1 MDFSFELNPELYYI
15 PAKYQWRNV
24 LNTHDIENKYNILGI
39 GQDVS
44 PVALSDGVNDH
55 GFAVAALYFSGFAQY
70 DGLKKDNTSIIPIA
84 AFELVYFLLS
94 QCASVKEAQELIKV
108 IKIIG
113 VEDSITHIAAP
124 LHWIISGANNNCMV
138 IEKTIDG
145 LHAINNPIGVL
156 ANSPDFSWHMTN
168 L

>member
-1 MDFSFELNPELYYI
+1 MVLMTMDLQLRHYIFSE
-15 PAKYQWRNV
+15 
-24 LNTHDIENKYNILGI
+24 
-39 GQDVS
+39 
-44 PVALSDGVNDH
+44 
-55 GFAVAALYFSGFAQY
+55 FAQY

-124 LHWIISGANNNCMV
+124 LHWIISDANNNCMV
-138 IEKTIDG
+138 IEKQ
-145 LHAINNPIGVL
+145 
-156 ANSPDFSWHMTN
+156 
-168 L
+168 